1 MTSCGVMVASI
12 AKSLMRRLEVIS
24 GDEGI
29 VGDARTSITIFK
41 LLLIGG
47 TFFDLRRSHTA
58 S

>member
-1 MTSCGVMVASI
+1 MASI

-47 TFFDLRRSHTA
+47 TVFGLGGPHTA